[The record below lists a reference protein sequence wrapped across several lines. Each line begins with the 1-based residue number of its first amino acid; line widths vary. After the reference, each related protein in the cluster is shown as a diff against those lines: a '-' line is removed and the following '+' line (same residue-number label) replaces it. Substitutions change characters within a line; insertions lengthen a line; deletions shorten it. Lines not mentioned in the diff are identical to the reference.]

1 MTEELSYKIVQ
12 QHGSWVVFPVVKK
25 LSAWGQLMRQPY
37 YIEFTNYVGEADTE
51 EEAKA
56 LVQILENMK

>member
-12 QHGSWVVFPVVKK
+12 QHGSWVVFSVVKR

-37 YIEFTNYVGEADTE
+37 CIEFTNYVGEADTE

>member
-1 MTEELSYKIVQ
+1 MTEQVSYKVVQ
-12 QHGSWVVFPVVKK
+12 QHESWVVLSVVKK
-25 LSAWGQLMRQPY
+25 LSAWGQLMGKPY
-37 YIEFTNYVGEADTE
+37 HVEFTNYVGEADTE